1 MTFNDLKKENKLF
14 VVNQGDSFGMRIEEH
29 IINDIKF
36 DELGMKLFMDDTSVV
51 YVDKSILNSNKCG
64 CCFLDKKDA
73 QENFLKK
80 YINVY
85 SDFVH
90 KASKH
95 LKKYNDCVEIMNN
108 MSKEK
113 EDIETELILNG
124 SNLEN

>member
-1 MTFNDLKKENKLF
+1 MNFKDLKIGDKLY

-51 YVDKSILNSNKCG
+51 YVDKSVLNSNKCG

-73 QENFLKK
+73 QKNFLKK

-108 MSKEK
+108 ISKEK
-113 EDIETELILNG
+113 DNIETELILNG